1 MFLFCF
7 ALNFY
12 VNIMLLT
19 IVLKIKY
26 SIGKPQKSVFFFNGQ
41 AIKRGWVGRVK
52 GPAIMKTDFLVHKA
66 FKLQPV
72 RI

>member
-26 SIGKPQKSVFFFNGQ
+26 SIGKPQKKFFFFNGQ
-41 AIKRGWVGRVK
+41 AIKRGWVGGGK
-52 GPAIMKTDFLVHKA
+52 GAAIMKTDFLP
-66 FKLQPV
+66 LS
-72 RI
+72 R